1 MKYKKIRNYLG
12 SILFSMIIVS
22 CTDLTE
28 TVYDQ
33 IVTENYYNTKD
44 DVIRAAFR
52 PFEHAYWSIG
62 SRFTINEETTD
73 QLGTWNRDGWWVD
86 GQIWQRYHYHTW
98 TIDDDIP
105 EWDACFTGIM
115 QACSVLDDFKGLDPT
130 QLKMTQDELDA
141 LSSQIRT
148 LRAWFYIRLLD
159 AYRNIPLAVS
169 KDASLNSQGQVDPI
183 EVFSFIETELTESL
197 NFLPMKNGTNG
208 NGEEQ
213 G

>member
-73 QLGTWNRDGWWVD
+73 QLGTWNRDGRLVYRL
-86 GQIWQRYHYHTW
+86 IWQR
-98 TIDDDIP
+98 
-105 EWDACFTGIM
+105 
-115 QACSVLDDFKGLDPT
+115 
-130 QLKMTQDELDA
+130 
-141 LSSQIRT
+141 
-148 LRAWFYIRLLD
+148 
-159 AYRNIPLAVS
+159 
-169 KDASLNSQGQVDPI
+169 
-183 EVFSFIETELTESL
+183 
-197 NFLPMKNGTNG
+197 
-208 NGEEQ
+208 
-213 G
+213 

>member
-98 TIDDDIP
+98 TIDEMI
-105 EWDACFTGIM
+105 FLSGM
-115 QACSVLDDFKGLDPT
+115 LVLLGLCRLVLYWMI
-130 QLKMTQDELDA
+130 LKDL
-141 LSSQIRT
+141 I
-148 LRAWFYIRLLD
+148 LL
-159 AYRNIPLAVS
+159 N
-169 KDASLNSQGQVDPI
+169 
-183 EVFSFIETELTESL
+183 
-197 NFLPMKNGTNG
+197 
-208 NGEEQ
+208 
-213 G
+213 